1 MGQVLI
7 RAGKDPFTAVSG
19 EATLTQDVF
28 NSNTGN
34 YLFAHSVHKTL
45 MTAHATVVPNATLSE
60 TRQATD
66 KAIAR
71 VNEQFDAFVI
81 PLANAF
87 RPEFQRRLA
96 NLTSL
101 VQGLT
106 IPVVVVGVGAQAGL
120 HDEMPATELDDTV
133 KAFVSAVLDRSASV
147 GVRGEFTRDYL
158 ARLGFGHDTVDIIGC
173 PSLFLHGPDFRLP
186 TRTGPLADDSRI
198 ALNVTNGVPG
208 LGDLVRGL
216 HARHPGLVFV
226 GQDRHDLQVVLW
238 GEEPGP
244 GIDLSQP
251 LHARHPLYLEDK
263 VRFPLETWTWLDY
276 LRDFDFAVGT
286 RLHGN
291 VAALLADTPALLLA
305 HDSRTSELA
314 DYHRLPSRRAEGLS
328 ESLTAQELWDAYDP
342 EPFDAAYADGFAT
355 YLAFLERNGLEHV
368 YTPGNESDEFDARVA
383 ATDFPPPLAP
393 LASLH
398 PEDVAS
404 RLRWLRDGITFDS
417 TRHRQAYEAPF
428 PYPPPRDQFTA
439 PQVERRQVQRQLRH
453 AEKKLHRTE
462 RQLDRSH
469 ERHQATTA
477 EMRERLDRQA
487 ERLEVLEAALRRTM
501 AARVRR
507 VLARAAAVIRPNRAG
522 RPG

>member
-1 MGQVLI
+1 MGQILI

-34 YLFAHSVHKTL
+34 YLFAHSVHRTL
-45 MTAHATVVPNATLSE
+45 MTASTTVVPNGTLSE
-60 TRQATD
+60 TREATD

-87 RPEFQRRLA
+87 RPEFEHRLA

-101 VQGLT
+101 VRGLT

-120 HDEMPATELDDTV
+120 HDTMPATGLDDTV
-133 KAFVSAVLDRSASV
+133 KSFVAAVLDRSASL

-158 ARLGFGHDTVDIIGC
+158 ARLGFGDEHVDIIGC
-173 PSLFLHGPDFRLP
+173 PSLFLHGPGFRLP
-186 TRTGPLADDSRI
+186 TAEGALADDARI

-208 LGDLVRGL
+208 LGDLVSGL

-238 GEEPGP
+238 GEEPGA
-244 GIDLSQP
+244 GIDLSLP
-251 LHARHPLYLEDK
+251 LHTRHPLYVEDK

-276 LRDFDFAVGT
+276 LSDFDFAVGT

-314 DYHRLPSRRAEGLS
+314 SYHQLPSRPAEDLS
-328 ESLTAQELWDAYDP
+328 GSLTVQELWEAYDP
-342 EPFDAAYADGFAT
+342 APFDAAYADRFST
-355 YLAFLERNGLEHV
+355 YLAFLERNRLEHV
-368 YTPGNESDEFDARVA
+368 YTPGNESGEYDARVA

-393 LASLH
+393 LSSLH
-398 PEDVAS
+398 PEDLAS
-404 RLRWLRDGITFDS
+404 RLRWLRDGIAFDS
-417 TRHRQAYEAPF
+417 TRHRQAYAAPF
-428 PYPPPRDQFTA
+428 PFPPPKDQFTG
-439 PQVERRQVQRQLRH
+439 PQVERRQVRRQLRETEQQL
-453 AEKKLHRTE
+453 AKTEKALAKAREKHR
-462 RQLDRSH
+462 
-469 ERHQATTA
+469 ATTSA
-477 EMRERLDRQA
+477 MRERLDRQA
-487 ERLEVLEAALRRTM
+487 HRLDALEAAAEQTFG
-501 AARVRR
+501 ARVRR
-507 VLARAAAVIRPNRAG
+507 ALARAATVIRPKKAG
-522 RPG
+522 